1 MEEYTSFHGDVIN
14 TDYQHIVDVFG
25 QPTDCELDKSQCEW
39 FVTTDK
45 GTEFY
50 IYDWKEFTN
59 VKIAENVEWH
69 IGRTAKAGVRED
81 IAQFLKDKGFDL
93 TNIYMKP

>member
-45 GTEFY
+45 VLSLF
-50 IYDWKEFTN
+50 
-59 VKIAENVEWH
+59 
-69 IGRTAKAGVRED
+69 
-81 IAQFLKDKGFDL
+81 
-93 TNIYMKP
+93 